1 MERSKNTINF
11 KHIMKNT
18 IITFLAL
25 FGSFINAVSAENY
38 SADIKYASDYFYRG
52 ALKSGEAVQSS
63 VGFSTSAGG
72 LGFSAG
78 AFTNQTIDSGSDTY
92 IMSAGVSKSFA
103 DELLS
108 AYVGVNHFEDVA
120 GAAVLE
126 AELSVGLNLPLSPKV
141 SVYRDLDDSLY
152 AYELGLGH
160 QLDFDIFS
168 LGLNGLV
175 GNVDTSSTA
184 DNTYYSVG
192 AVASRSLNDNA
203 SISVG
208 VAHVDSDT
216 ISNEYVID
224 FGLSLS
230 F

>member
-1 MERSKNTINF
+1 
-11 KHIMKNT
+11 MKNI

-25 FGSFINAVSAENY
+25 FGSFINAVSAEDY

-52 ALKSGEAVQSS
+52 SLKSGEAIQSS
-63 VGFSTSAGG
+63 VGFSTSAAGI
-72 LGFSAG
+72 GFSAG
-78 AFTNQTIDSGSDTY
+78 AFTNQVVGSGSDTY
-92 IMSAGVSKSFA
+92 ILSAGVSKNFL
-103 DELLS
+103 DDLLS
-108 AYVGVNHFEDVA
+108 AYAGVNHVEDVA
-120 GAAVLE
+120 GAASLE
-126 AELSVGLNLPLSPKV
+126 AQVSIEANWPLSPKV

-160 QLDFDIFS
+160 EFNFDVFS
-168 LGLNGLV
+168 LGLNGSI

-192 AVASRSLNDNA
+192 AVASRSLSDNA
-203 SISVG
+203 SVAVG